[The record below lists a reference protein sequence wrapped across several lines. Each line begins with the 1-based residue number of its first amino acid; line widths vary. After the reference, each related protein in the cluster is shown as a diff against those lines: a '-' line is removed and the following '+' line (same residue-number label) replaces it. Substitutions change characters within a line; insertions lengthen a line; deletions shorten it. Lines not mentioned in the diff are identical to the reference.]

1 MKRIFKKIY
10 SALLS
15 PFDRHRHDAKTAR
28 QVPNDDFFPD
38 VVAILDEGKQVTIPV
53 KGFSM
58 LPFIRGIRDLVVLE
72 KRETYVPYD
81 IVLFHC
87 GGRYVLH
94 RILTVG
100 PAPAGHPE
108 RAEVII
114 QGDGVVKN
122 TEKVTTADLYGKVI
136 TILRDGKT
144 AVDPDSPKQLRR
156 ARRWRRIRCIRRPLL
171 LAYRFA
177 PWNYV
182 WLRHQ

>member
-1 MKRIFKKIY
+1 MKRFFKRIY

-15 PFDRHRHDAKTAR
+15 PFDRHRHDAKAAR
-28 QVPNDDFFPD
+28 QIPNDDFFPD
-38 VVAILDEGKQVTIPV
+38 VVAILNEGKRVTIPV

-72 KRETYVPYD
+72 KRESYAPYD
-81 IVLFHC
+81 IVLFRC

-94 RILTVG
+94 RILTVDG
-100 PAPAGHPE
+100 EH
-108 RAEVII
+108 VDSV
-114 QGDGVVKN
+114 GDGVVKN
-122 TEKVTTADLYGKVI
+122 TEKVLLQDIAGKVI
-136 TILRDGKT
+136 TILRDGKQ

>member
-1 MKRIFKKIY
+1 MKRLFKKLY

-15 PFDRHRHDAKTAR
+15 PFDRHRHDAKAAR
-28 QVPNDDFFPD
+28 QVPNDDFFPG
-38 VVAILDEGKQVTIPV
+38 VVAVLDEGKRATIPV

-58 LPFIRGIRDLVVLE
+58 LPFIRGIRDLVILE
-72 KRETYVPYD
+72 KRETYAPYD
-81 IVLFHC
+81 IVLFRH

-94 RILTVG
+94 RILTVDG
-100 PAPAGHPE
+100 DRVE
-108 RAEVII
+108 I

-122 TEKVTTADLYGKVI
+122 TEKVHLQDIAGKVI
-136 TILRDGKT
+136 TILRDGRT

-156 ARRWRRIRCIRRPLL
+156 ARRWRRLRPIRRPLI

>member
-1 MKRIFKKIY
+1 MKRLFKKIY

-15 PFDRHRHDAKTAR
+15 PFDRHRHEAKAAR
-28 QVPNDDFFPD
+28 QIPNDDFFPE
-38 VVAILDEGKQVTIPV
+38 VVAILAEGKRVTIPV

-72 KRETYVPYD
+72 KRGIYVPYD
-81 IVLFHC
+81 IVLFRC

-94 RILTVG
+94 RILSVDG
-100 PAPAGHPE
+100 E
-108 RAEVII
+108 KVEI

-122 TEKVTTADLYGKVI
+122 TEKVTAADLYGKVI
-136 TILRDGKT
+136 RILRDGKDP
-144 AVDPDSPKQLRR
+144 VDPDSPKQLRR
-156 ARRWRRIRCIRRPLL
+156 ARRWRRLRPVRRPLL

>member
-1 MKRIFKKIY
+1 MKRLFKKIY

-15 PFDRHRHDAKTAR
+15 PFDRHRHDAKAAR

-38 VVAILDEGKQVTIPV
+38 VVAILNEGKRVTIPV

-58 LPFIRGIRDLVVLE
+58 LPFIRGIRDLVILE

-81 IVLFHC
+81 IVLFRH

-94 RILTVG
+94 RILTIDGNRV
-100 PAPAGHPE
+100 E
-108 RAEVII
+108 I
-114 QGDGVVKN
+114 QGDGVARG
-122 TEKVTTADLYGKVI
+122 TEKVHLQDIAGKVI
-136 TILRDGKT
+136 TILRDGKK
-144 AVDPDSPKQLRR
+144 AVDPDSRKQLRR
-156 ARRWRRIRCIRRPLL
+156 ARRWRRLRPIRRPLI

-182 WLRHQ
+182 WLQHQ

>member
-1 MKRIFKKIY
+1 MKRLFKKLY

-15 PFDRHRHDAKTAR
+15 PFDRHRHDAKAAR
-28 QVPNDDFFPD
+28 QVPNDDFFPG
-38 VVAILDEGKQVTIPV
+38 VVAVLDEGKRATIPV

-81 IVLFHC
+81 IVLFRH

-94 RILTVG
+94 RILAVDG
-100 PAPAGHPE
+100 DRVE
-108 RAEVII
+108 I

-122 TEKVTTADLYGKVI
+122 TEKVHLQDIAGKVI
-136 TILRDGKT
+136 TILRDGRT

-156 ARRWRRIRCIRRPLL
+156 ARRWRRLRPIRRPLL

>member
-1 MKRIFKKIY
+1 MKRLFKKIY

-15 PFDRHRHDAKTAR
+15 PFDRHRHDAKAAR

-38 VVAILDEGKQVTIPV
+38 VVAILDEGKRVTIPV

-58 LPFIRGIRDLVVLE
+58 LPFIRGIRDLVILE
-72 KRETYVPYD
+72 KREIYVPYD
-81 IVLFHC
+81 IVLFRH

-94 RILTVG
+94 RILTVDG
-100 PAPAGHPE
+100 NRVE
-108 RAEVII
+108 I
-114 QGDGVVKN
+114 QGDGVARG
-122 TEKVTTADLYGKVI
+122 TEKVYLQDIAGKVI
-136 TILRDGKT
+136 TILRDGEK

-156 ARRWRRIRCIRRPLL
+156 ARRWRRLRPIRHPLI

>member
-1 MKRIFKKIY
+1 MQRFFKKLY

-15 PFDRHRHDAKTAR
+15 PFDRHRHDGAAAR
-28 QVPNDDFFPD
+28 QIPNDDFFPD

-72 KRETYVPYD
+72 KRDTYVPYD
-81 IVLFHC
+81 IVLFRC

-94 RILTVG
+94 RILTVDG
-100 PAPAGHPE
+100 NRVE
-108 RAEVII
+108 I

-122 TEKVTTADLYGKVI
+122 TEKVLLEDIAGKVI
-136 TILRDGKT
+136 TILRDGKA

-156 ARRWRRIRCIRRPLL
+156 ARRWRRLRPVRRPLL